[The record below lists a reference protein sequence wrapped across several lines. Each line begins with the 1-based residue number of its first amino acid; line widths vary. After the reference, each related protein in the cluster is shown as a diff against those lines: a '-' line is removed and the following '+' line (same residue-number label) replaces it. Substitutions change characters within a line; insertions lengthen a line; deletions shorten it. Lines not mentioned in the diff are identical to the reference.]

1 MDRVANLALHGI
13 RQAMNRNPTGMT
25 QLFHPIVV
33 NVWARVAAAHAESGS
48 RSVKR
53 FLRTIGNWM
62 RTTHIKVKREKI
74 FKSS

>member
-33 NVWARVAAAHAESGS
+33 NVRAKVAAVHAESAS
-48 RSVKR
+48 KSAKR
-53 FLRTIGNWM
+53 FQRTIGNWM
-62 RTTHIKVKREKI
+62 RTTHIKVIRE
-74 FKSS
+74 